1 MNKAAITPSPRKV
14 AEIFFKIGNTT
25 FGGGYITMM
34 LLGRDLENRGWM
46 TRDQFDLAFAASR
59 VTPGTVLVA
68 FCVAVGA
75 LIAGWAGGI
84 AAVLALLAPSSVV
97 AVVLI
102 HYFEA
107 WQGHPG
113 MIAAM
118 SAALAAVVGM
128 LYSAVWTILRP
139 HLGDWRGRLRAAA
152 IVGGAFL
159 ASWGFHVTPLPI
171 IIGASAIGFFW
182 KDPKS

>member
-1 MNKAAITPSPRKV
+1 
-14 AEIFFKIGNTT
+14 
-25 FGGGYITMM
+25 MM

-68 FCVAVGA
+68 FCVAVGT
-75 LIAGWAGGI
+75 LIAGWIGGF
-84 AAVLALLAPSSVV
+84 AAVLALIAPSSVV

-113 MIAAM
+113 VVAAM
-118 SAALAAVVGM
+118 GAALAAVVGM
-128 LYSAVWTILRP
+128 LYSAVWTILKP
-139 HLGDWRGRLRAAA
+139 HMGDWTGRFRAAFL
-152 IVGGAFL
+152 VGGA
-159 ASWGFHVTPLPI
+159 
-171 IIGASAIGFFW
+171 
-182 KDPKS
+182 